1 MENIIITDNE
11 EMVTCRICGI
21 NKKRIYGA
29 HLKNEHKITSDE
41 YKSMFP
47 GAPLMAKSD
56 LKNTTINSG
65 KHMKEEKY
73 KTMFSEK
80 FKGEN
85 NPNHKNKTTEEE
97 RKSRSPFSKNFSKYE
112 EIENKEEHI
121 SNFAKEAI
129 KDRISP
135 NQKEYYMVKG
145 YSEEESIKMVSERQK
160 TFSLDKCIEKYGEEK
175 GLDKWKERQQKWQKS
190 LLENGNIKC
199 GYSAISQEL
208 FSEILFN
215 TRLKSSKLENIYFA
229 TKNKEYYISVKGS
242 FYIYDYVDLNSKR
255 IIEYNGDV
263 YHANP
268 NIYNENDYPHP
279 FYKKNGPSAKET
291 WDKDSDKLSVA
302 KNKGFDVLVIW
313 DSEYKK
319 NKKETIKKC
328 IEFLS

>member
-47 GAPLMAKSD
+47 GAPLMATSD

-121 SNFAKEAI
+121 SNFVKEAI

-175 GLDKWKERQQKWQKS
+175 GYKRWLDRQEKWLTSYQRI
-190 LLENGNIKC
+190 N
-199 GYSAISQEL
+199 YSAISQEL
-208 FSEILFN
+208 FIELY
-215 TRLKSSKLENIYFA
+215 KKLRENKIKNKIYFA
-229 TKNKEYYISVKGS
+229 KLNNGEIHETNKNYEFRLKLNESYILPDFYIPDFKLILEFDGTYYHRNTTENKEREDKRNKGIENMGIEVIHIAESDYIKNKELTISKL
-242 FYIYDYVDLNSKR
+242 VDLILK
-255 IIEYNGDV
+255 
-263 YHANP
+263 
-268 NIYNENDYPHP
+268 
-279 FYKKNGPSAKET
+279 
-291 WDKDSDKLSVA
+291 
-302 KNKGFDVLVIW
+302 
-313 DSEYKK
+313 KK
-319 NKKETIKKC
+319 NK
-328 IEFLS
+328 